1 MPDRF
6 TRPIRVLYV
15 DDDIA
20 LVRLAQRVLGR
31 QGLEV
36 MHARNREEAL
46 ASLSEHNIHVVALDH
61 YLPDGTGLELLA
73 RLQEMGSAP
82 AVVYVTGSSELSVAV
97 AALKAGA
104 ADFVPKTIGE
114 DFMVL
119 LGAALEQAFEKSR
132 LQADKELAEREL
144 RIAMDRAEVLL
155 KEVNHRVAN
164 SLALVAALINLQS
177 SAIADPTA
185 KKALNE
191 THARI
196 YAISMVHK
204 RLYSSDDVRYVALGE
219 YLSGL
224 LEHLQISLRDGG
236 HGAVLL
242 VELDELLL
250 KTDESINLGIIVT
263 EWVTNACKY
272 AYPHGSGEIRVKLR
286 RLSDQRAELSVE
298 DDGIGQDSGD
308 PAKGTGLGTRIVLA
322 MAKSMNGNVKY
333 SSRMPGTAAILDFPI
348 PD

>member
-20 LVRLAQRVLGR
+20 LVRLAQKVLAR

-36 MHARNREEAL
+36 LHARNRGEAL
-46 ASLSEHNIHVVALDH
+46 ASLREHHIHVVALDH

-73 RLQEMGSAP
+73 RLQELGAAP

-132 LQADKELAEREL
+132 LQAEKELAEREL
-144 RIAMDRAEVLL
+144 RIAKDRAEVLL

-164 SLALVAALINLQS
+164 SLALVGALINLQS
-177 SAIADPTA
+177 SAISDPIA
-185 KKALNE
+185 KKVLNE

-196 YAISMVHK
+196 FAISMVHK

-224 LEHLQISLRDGG
+224 LEHLQISLRDQG
-236 HGAVLL
+236 HGAVLK

-272 AYPHGSGEIRVKLR
+272 AYPAGGGEIRVKLQ
-286 RLSDQRAELSVE
+286 RLNGQRARLSVE
-298 DDGIGQDSGD
+298 DDGIGREDGGA
-308 PAKGTGLGTRIVLA
+308 AKGTGLGTRIVLA
-322 MAKSMNGNVKY
+322 MAKSMDGSVNYANLV
-333 SSRMPGTAAILDFPI
+333 PGTTAMLDFLI